1 MDSADGVA
9 KNTRTQWKEVSQK
22 AGWTSCDRLVENQD
36 CCLPTACGYQFVEEE
51 DGVLDSLNVD
61 AFFSMDGLGI
71 AIRIEDGIGHH
82 FMGAIFSHQTCQI
95 SEKSVVHPAE
105 LA

>member
-1 MDSADGVA
+1 MDSADRVA
-9 KNTRTQWKEVSQK
+9 KNTRTQWKEVAQK

-51 DGVLDSLNVD
+51 DGVLYSLNVD
-61 AFFSMDGLGI
+61 AFFTMDGLGI
-71 AIRIEDGIGHH
+71 AIRIEDCIGHH